1 MVEIQV
7 IQRINLELK
16 KLEHKL
22 YDFIREYE
30 EFIRNSEE
38 NKKLLESFR
47 KAMTTLDVKAA
58 DHLSNSSRSSLQTV
72 RQILLDY

>member
-1 MVEIQV
+1 M

-30 EFIRNSEE
+30 ELIRNSEE
-38 NKKLLESFR
+38 NKKLLESFH
-47 KAMTTLDVKAA
+47 KAMTTHDVKAA
-58 DHLSNSSRSSLQTV
+58 DHLSNSSKSSLLTV
-72 RQILLDY
+72 RQILIDYYPHL